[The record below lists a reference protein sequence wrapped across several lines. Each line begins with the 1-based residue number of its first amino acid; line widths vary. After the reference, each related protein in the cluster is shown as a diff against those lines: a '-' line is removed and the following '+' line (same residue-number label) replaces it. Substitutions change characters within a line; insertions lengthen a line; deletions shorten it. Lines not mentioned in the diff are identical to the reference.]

1 MPKIRIRLVFCVIFK
16 MPPNLIG
23 SQYEKLIIQKL
34 NVTLNIISDYHGH
47 TSIPAHRIPHCRQQD
62 QAKVRVADG
71 GEQVLREQQKLLAI
85 IHTYAQWPLLF
96 RYQIQ

>member
-1 MPKIRIRLVFCVIFK
+1 MLCIVFKVPSDI
-16 MPPNLIG
+16 IS

-34 NVTLNIISDYHGH
+34 KMTLDIIGNHHGH
-47 TSIPAHRIPHCRQQD
+47 ACVSAHRIPHCRQQD

>member
-1 MPKIRIRLVFCVIFK
+1 MLCIVFKV
-16 MPPNLIG
+16 PPDIIG

-34 NVTLNIISDYHGH
+34 NVTLDIIENHHRH

-62 QAKVRVADG
+62 QAKIGIADRS
-71 GEQVLREQQKLLAI
+71 EQVLREQQKLLAV
-85 IHTYAQWPLLF
+85 IHTYAQRPLFF